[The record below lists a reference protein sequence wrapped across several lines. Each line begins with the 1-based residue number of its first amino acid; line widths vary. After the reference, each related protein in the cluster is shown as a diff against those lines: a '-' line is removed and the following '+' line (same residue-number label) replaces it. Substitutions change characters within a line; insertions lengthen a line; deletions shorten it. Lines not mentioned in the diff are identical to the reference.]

1 MEPEKNPFNAWP
13 NCNKTCT
20 RDHASGPDIGVLLG
34 KFVQGSDKVEDLHH
48 VKARHAESAAPGTVV
63 GPVDAVGQPVRD
75 GCTGSTHE
83 VIKEVIHQLDNI
95 HDGF

>member
-1 MEPEKNPFNAWP
+1 MHGLAAIKLAPRIMHQVQ
-13 NCNKTCT
+13 T
-20 RDHASGPDIGVLLG
+20 SGFLLG

-75 GCTGSTHE
+75 GRTGSAHE
-83 VIKEVIHQLDNI
+83 VIEEVIHQLDNI